1 MLKYFSFLIPNIK
14 LNFDNFNNF
23 YDTLQEETEIFI
35 EELESYWL
43 EGILNYTYDGCLD
56 ESICEQFLNEF
67 DLDIDDYITETG
79 NSDLSVGSGLCH
91 IFVTVLQHHPHPLHF
106 LEVGGT
112 GRRSGTGTPPHHNFF
127 LSIIFLTSFY
137 YFSSWRISTIA
148 TAPIDN

>member
-56 ESICEQFLNEF
+56 ENICEQFLNEF
-67 DLDIDDYITETG
+67 DLDVDDYIEETG
-79 NSDLSVGSGLCH
+79 DSDLTVINIVDYVG
-91 IFVTVLQHHPHPLHF
+91 F
-106 LEVGGT
+106 
-112 GRRSGTGTPPHHNFF
+112 
-127 LSIIFLTSFY
+127 
-137 YFSSWRISTIA
+137 
-148 TAPIDN
+148 

>member
-79 NSDLSVGSGLCH
+79 NSDLSVL
-91 IFVTVLQHHPHPLHF
+91 
-106 LEVGGT
+106 
-112 GRRSGTGTPPHHNFF
+112 N
-127 LSIIFLTSFY
+127 IIY
-137 YFSSWRISTIA
+137 YVVY
-148 TAPIDN
+148 

>member
-43 EGILNYTYDGCLD
+43 EGILNYTYDGCLYD
-56 ESICEQFLNEF
+56 SICEQFLNEF

-79 NSDLSVGSGLCH
+79 NSDLSVLN
-91 IFVTVLQHHPHPLHF
+91 IIDY
-106 LEVGGT
+106 VG
-112 GRRSGTGTPPHHNFF
+112 
-127 LSIIFLTSFY
+127 Y
-137 YFSSWRISTIA
+137 
-148 TAPIDN
+148 

>member
-67 DLDIDDYITETG
+67 DLDIDDYIKETR
-79 NSDLSVGSGLCH
+79 NSDLSV
-91 IFVTVLQHHPHPLHF
+91 INVVDY
-106 LEVGGT
+106 VG
-112 GRRSGTGTPPHHNFF
+112 F
-127 LSIIFLTSFY
+127 
-137 YFSSWRISTIA
+137 
-148 TAPIDN
+148 